1 MPVINRLYIRFRNF
15 LLTCHPGLFNFC
27 EARKSV
33 IKFFLSGG
41 LAGVVDLVALYIFHG
56 VFKWDIVVATSAA
69 FLCSF
74 VVSFS
79 LQKLWTFRNYSQVR
93 LPRQLFMYFGSAFI
107 AMYFNGWAM
116 HMLVNNLG
124 VWYLLSQII
133 VNLFLG
139 VVNYFNYRFIIFRK
153 TINET

>member
-1 MPVINRLYIRFRNF
+1 MPVINRLYIRFRRF
-15 LLTCHPGLFNFC
+15 LSTCHPGLFNFC

-41 LAGVVDLVALYIFHG
+41 LAGAVDLIALFIFHG

-69 FLCSF
+69 FLCCF
-74 VVSFS
+74 AVSFG
-79 LQKLWTFRNYSQVR
+79 LQKLWTFRNYSQAR

-107 AMYFNGWAM
+107 AMYVNGWAM

-124 VWYLLSQII
+124 IWYLLSQII

-139 VVNYFNYRFIIFRK
+139 FVNYFNYRFIIFRK
-153 TINET
+153 TANET